1 MAKEYRYWWLKL
13 EKDFFNRKFMKKL
26 RRLDNGAVYT
36 IIYLK
41 MQLESLQNGGV
52 LSFQKTEDTFEEEL
66 AFVIDEDLKDTIET
80 VKFLKKYGLLVELT
94 ETANE
99 LELTEVVNNIDSEGA
114 SAKRMRR
121 KKERDEAKKKEES
134 SKNDGV
140 ASIFDAQSSQNNGN
154 DVTLLRRE
162 REEKEKYK
170 ETEKRESKA
179 YQPTTTSAFSETS
192 VSVSS
197 PSLLCGTFGN
207 VSLTQVQLDWLANK
221 YPDDYMG
228 KIDHL
233 SEYMYDTGK
242 TYKYH
247 FRKIREWAEQDEKK
261 KKNLGKTGEV
271 EDQGYDLE
279 SESKRPIPPK
289 PDNVDM
295 TDEEWKIHIEKLRE

>member
-52 LSFQKTEDTFEEEL
+52 LSFQDTEDTFEEEL

-114 SAKRMRR
+114 SARR
-121 KKERDEAKKKEES
+121 VRKYRSKASQSNEEASQSNEEALQC
-134 SKNDGV
+134 NEET
-140 ASIFDAQSSQNNGN
+140 SQNNGN

-179 YQPTTTSAFSETS
+179 YQSPTSPTFSEPS

-247 FRKIREWAEQDEKK
+247 FRK
-261 KKNLGKTGEV
+261 NPGVG
-271 EDQGYDLE
+271 
-279 SESKRPIPPK
+279 
-289 PDNVDM
+289 
-295 TDEEWKIHIEKLRE
+295 

>member
-114 SAKRMRR
+114 SARR
-121 KKERDEAKKKEES
+121 VRKYRSKASQSNEEALQCNEET
-134 SKNDGV
+134 
-140 ASIFDAQSSQNNGN
+140 SQNNGN

-179 YQPTTTSAFSETS
+179 YQSPTSPTFSEPS

-207 VSLTQVQLDWLANK
+207 VSLTQVQLDWLSNK

-242 TYKYH
+242 TYKDH

>member
-52 LSFQKTEDTFEEEL
+52 LSFQDTEDTFEEEL

-114 SAKRMRR
+114 SARR
-121 KKERDEAKKKEES
+121 VRKYRSKASQSNEEALQCNEET
-134 SKNDGV
+134 
-140 ASIFDAQSSQNNGN
+140 SQNNGN

-179 YQPTTTSAFSETS
+179 YQSPTSPTFSEPS

-247 FRKIREWAEQDEKK
+247 FRK
-261 KKNLGKTGEV
+261 NPGVG
-271 EDQGYDLE
+271 
-279 SESKRPIPPK
+279 
-289 PDNVDM
+289 
-295 TDEEWKIHIEKLRE
+295 

>member
-52 LSFQKTEDTFEEEL
+52 LSFQDTEDTFEEEL

-114 SAKRMRR
+114 SARR
-121 KKERDEAKKKEES
+121 VRKYRSKASQSNEEASQSNEEALQC
-134 SKNDGV
+134 NEET
-140 ASIFDAQSSQNNGN
+140 SQNNGN

-179 YQPTTTSAFSETS
+179 YQSPTSPTFSEPS

>member
-1 MAKEYRYWWLKL
+1 MAERRMFSKKIVGSARFLKMPTSTQTLYFHLGIYADDDGVVEAYTVMNLVGCTEDDLKL
-13 EKDFFNRKFMKKL
+13 LAAKGFVRVLNDDLVSYITDWRENNKL
-26 RRLDNGAVYT
+26 RSDRKVDS
-36 IIYLK
+36 IYKDLLLEIVPEAEL
-41 MQLESLQNGGV
+41 LES
-52 LSFQKTEDTFEEEL
+52 KPR
-66 AFVIDEDLKDTIET
+66 ADLK
-80 VKFLKKYGLLVELT
+80 K
-94 ETANE
+94 
-99 LELTEVVNNIDSEGA
+99 NNMDNLMT
-114 SAKRMRR
+114 SAGRPA
-121 KKERDEAKKKEES
+121 DCLGEES
-134 SKNDGV
+134 IGQYSTGQESV
-140 ASIFDAQSSQNNGN
+140 G
-154 DVTLLRRE
+154 
-162 REEKEKYK
+162 
-170 ETEKRESKA
+170 ESKA
-179 YQPTTTSAFSETS
+179 YQPTASPAFSETS

-242 TYKYH
+242 TYKDH

>member
-140 ASIFDAQSSQNNGN
+140 ASIFDAQSSQSDGN
-154 DVTLLRRE
+154 DVNLLRRE

-207 VSLTQVQLDWLANK
+207 VSLTQVQLDWLK
-221 YPDDYMG
+221 EYYPADYMK
-228 KIDHL
+228 KIENMSTTVHKFNNPAPKDHF
-233 SEYMYDTGK
+233 K
-242 TYKYH
+242 
-247 FRKIREWAEQDEKK
+247 KIIEWLEQDE
-261 KKNLGKTGEV
+261 KKNLGKTAAPAGR
-271 EDQGYDLE
+271 GCDLE

>member
-114 SAKRMRR
+114 SARR
-121 KKERDEAKKKEES
+121 VRKYRSKASQSNEEALQCNEET
-134 SKNDGV
+134 
-140 ASIFDAQSSQNNGN
+140 SQNNGN

-179 YQPTTTSAFSETS
+179 YQSPTSPAFSEPS

-207 VSLTQVQLDWLANK
+207 VSLTQVQLDWLSNK

-242 TYKYH
+242 TYKDH

>member
-52 LSFQKTEDTFEEEL
+52 LSFQDTEDTFEEEL

-114 SAKRMRR
+114 SARR
-121 KKERDEAKKKEES
+121 VRKYRSKASQSNEEALQCNEET
-134 SKNDGV
+134 
-140 ASIFDAQSSQNNGN
+140 SQNNGN

-179 YQPTTTSAFSETS
+179 YQSPTSPTFSEPS

-242 TYKYH
+242 TYKDH

>member
-52 LSFQKTEDTFEEEL
+52 LSFQDTEDTFEEEL

-114 SAKRMRR
+114 SARR
-121 KKERDEAKKKEES
+121 VRKYRSKASQSNEEALQCNEET
-134 SKNDGV
+134 
-140 ASIFDAQSSQNNGN
+140 SQNNGN

-179 YQPTTTSAFSETS
+179 YQSPTSPTFSEPS

>member
-1 MAKEYRYWWLKL
+1 MSKEYRYWWLKL

-52 LSFQKTEDTFEEEL
+52 LSFQDTEDTFEEEL

-134 SKNDGV
+134 SKNDGI
-140 ASIFDAQSSQNNGN
+140 ASIFDAQSSQSNGN
-154 DVTLLRRE
+154 DVNLLRRE

-170 ETEKRESKA
+170 ETEKRESKT
-179 YQPTTTSAFSETS
+179 YQPTTTPTFSKTS

-197 PSLLCGTFGN
+197 PPLLCGAFGN
-207 VSLTQVQLDWLANK
+207 VSLTQVQLDWLKEN
-221 YPDDYMG
+221 YPADYIG
-228 KIDHL
+228 KINRL
-233 SEYMYDTGK
+233 SEYMNKTGK
-242 TYKYH
+242 TYQDH
-247 FRKIREWAEQDEKK
+247 FKKIRDWAEQDEKK
-261 KKNLGKTGEV
+261 NLGKTAAPAGR
-271 EDQGYDLE
+271 GCDLE

-289 PDNVDM
+289 PDHVNM

>member
-52 LSFQKTEDTFEEEL
+52 LSFQDTEDTFEEEL

-114 SAKRMRR
+114 SARR
-121 KKERDEAKKKEES
+121 VRKYRSKASQSNEEALQCNEET
-134 SKNDGV
+134 
-140 ASIFDAQSSQNNGN
+140 SQNNGN

-179 YQPTTTSAFSETS
+179 YQSPTSPAFSEPS

-207 VSLTQVQLDWLANK
+207 VSLTQVQLDWLSNK

-242 TYKYH
+242 TYKDH